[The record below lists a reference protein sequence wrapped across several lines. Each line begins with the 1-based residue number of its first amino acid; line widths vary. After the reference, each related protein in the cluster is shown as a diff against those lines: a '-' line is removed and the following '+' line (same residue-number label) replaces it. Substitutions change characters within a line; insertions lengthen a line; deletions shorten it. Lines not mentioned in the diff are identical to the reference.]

1 MLQYWEQVLLFGQIN
16 NNNLNK
22 LIPVDMANFPAVL
35 NHILGVVFIIIVF
48 ALAYAYLKP
57 HQLHKRRL
65 VSTLLLKISYLFYL
79 LVLLI
84 VIYLSALVK
93 GGLETVFFGIEFF
106 AFLVVLFVPTIGIF
120 ARKLGQFSKKREG
133 YNYFFTIVNILSIV
147 AILVMYFI

>member
-1 MLQYWEQVLLFGQIN
+1 
-16 NNNLNK
+16 
-22 LIPVDMANFPAVL
+22 MANFSVIL

-48 ALAYAYLKP
+48 SLAYAYLKP
-57 HQLHKRRL
+57 HQFHKHRL
-65 VSTLLLKISYLFYL
+65 VSTLLLKISYLLYL

-84 VIYLSALVK
+84 IIYLSALVK

-133 YNYFFTIVNILSIV
+133 YNYFFTVVNVFSIA
-147 AILVMYFI
+147 AILIMYFI

>member
-1 MLQYWEQVLLFGQIN
+1 VN
-16 NNNLNK
+16 NK
-22 LIPVDMANFPAVL
+22 LIPADMANFPAIL
-35 NHILGVVFIIIVF
+35 NHILGIVFIIIVF

-57 HQLHKRRL
+57 HQLHKHRL
-65 VSTLLLKISYLFYL
+65 VSTLFLKISYLFYL

-84 VIYLSALVK
+84 IVYLSALVR
-93 GGLETVFFGIEFF
+93 GGLEQVFYGIEFF

-133 YNYFFTIVNILSIV
+133 YNYFFTIVNILSVV